1 MADTRDDWRIRI
13 EIGDEE
19 APGLFERL
27 GLALGDEASELARE
41 LEKRRLAVS
50 YDDDE
55 VFVYAASPVE
65 AERARAVI
73 QAELRDLG
81 AAAVTGPVEHWLE
94 DEERW
99 DDEPPEETWEA
110 DQLERGYAPWEVRVS
125 CDSHRAA
132 RELAD
137 RLEQEGFSVERRY
150 RHLIVGTASKEEA
163 TALAA
168 RLHGD
173 VEPGGELVW
182 ETVPGNPF
190 AVFGGLGGSG
200 TPLG

>member
-1 MADTRDDWRIRI
+1 MARDDWRIRI
-13 EIGDEE
+13 EVEDDQ
-19 APGLFERL
+19 APGLLERL
-27 GLALGDEASELARE
+27 GLELGDEASELARE

-55 VFVYAASPVE
+55 VFVYASAPVE

-81 AAAVTGPVEHWLE
+81 IAAVTGPVEHWLE

-99 DDEPPEETWEA
+99 DDEPPDETWEE
-110 DQLERGYAPWEVRVS
+110 DELERGYAPWEVRVS
-125 CDSHRAA
+125 CTSHREA

-137 RLEQEGFSVERRY
+137 QLEQEGYSIERRW

-163 TALAA
+163 EALAA
-168 RLHGD
+168 RLHGE
-173 VEPGGELVW
+173 VEPGGELIW

-190 AVFGGLGGSG
+190 AIFGGLGGSG